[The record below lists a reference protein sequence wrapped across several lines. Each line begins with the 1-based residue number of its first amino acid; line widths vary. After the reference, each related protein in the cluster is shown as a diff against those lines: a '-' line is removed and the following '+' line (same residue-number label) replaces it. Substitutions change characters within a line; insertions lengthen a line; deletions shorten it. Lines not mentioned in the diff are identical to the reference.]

1 MKNLTNMTVE
11 QLEKEIHTL
20 DEKRSAIREE
30 MRQVHAELDK
40 RLAEQGAAAALERL
54 SDGERR
60 ALLQMIEEAGG
71 VESLAAVGVPGDAR

>member
-40 RLAEQGAAAALERL
+40 L
-54 SDGERR
+54 SLIHISEPTR
-60 ALLQMIEEAGG
+60 
-71 VESLAAVGVPGDAR
+71 PY